1 MLCPRCRSDLETNS
15 IAGVALHSCARCGGI
30 MMDRKNFEHAAEALD
45 VGAELIDH
53 ARAIHQKAQAE
64 IDLRMVVYLAC
75 PVCSKSMA
83 RKNFGRVS
91 GAMVDVCIEHGT
103 WFDQGELAK
112 SLEFVR
118 DGGGE
123 RTQRFEEAE
132 AEHEREQRKVIEEI
146 KRKTPKFRG
155 GWW

>member
-1 MLCPRCRSDLETNS
+1 MQCPRCRVELGSNA
-15 IAGVALHSCARCGGI
+15 IAGLELHSCERCGGVMI
-30 MMDRKNFEHAAEALD
+30 DRVSFERAAEAEDL
-45 VGAELIDH
+45 GAELIAH
-53 ARAIHQKAQAE
+53 ARALHQAAEAE
-64 IDLRMVVYLAC
+64 IDLRMVVYLPCPAC
-75 PVCSKSMA
+75 SRSMA

-118 DGGGE
+118 DGGGQK
-123 RTQRFEEAE
+123 TARFEQAE

-155 GWW
+155 GWF